1 MTPNQPNYDDF
12 GHYLYLDIDNHIVE
26 YDNTNHPIYNR
37 CYTYEQEN
45 NFITSDSLLTTT
57 ENKNDQTHTISTYAT
72 SGLFI
77 ISIALYL
84 LF

>member
-1 MTPNQPNYDDF
+1 MTPNQPNYNEF

-26 YDNTNHPIYNR
+26 YNNINRPIYNR
-37 CYTYEQEN
+37 VYTYEAEN
-45 NFITSDSLLTTT
+45 DFTTSESSLTPT
-57 ENKNDQTHTISTYAT
+57 ENKNDQTDTIPTYAT
-72 SGLFI
+72 SGLFF